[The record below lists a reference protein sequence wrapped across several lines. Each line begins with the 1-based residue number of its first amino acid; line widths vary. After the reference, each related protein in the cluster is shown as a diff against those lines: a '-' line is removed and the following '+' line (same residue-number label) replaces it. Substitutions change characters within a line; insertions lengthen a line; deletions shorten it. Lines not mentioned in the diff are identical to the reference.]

1 MKQILLV
8 GFGGFMGSILRYL
21 ISKLNTEISI
31 HSFPAGTF
39 LVNIIGSLLIG
50 FLVGMLATHA
60 PSSQLRL
67 LLITGFCGGFTTF
80 SAFTNEN
87 FNLIANGEYL
97 TSALYILL
105 SIIGGIFAVFGGIH
119 ISKLI

>member
-8 GFGGFMGSILRYL
+8 GFGGFLGSILRYL

-50 FLVGMLATHA
+50 FLVGVLATHA

-87 FNLIANGEYL
+87 FNLIANGQFL
-97 TSALYILL
+97 TSALYIIL
-105 SIIGGIFAVFGGIH
+105 SIVGGIFAVFGGIN

>member
-1 MKQILLV
+1 MKQMLLV
-8 GFGGFMGSILRYL
+8 GFGGFLGSILRYL

-50 FLVGMLATHA
+50 FLVGVLATHA
-60 PSSQLRL
+60 PSSLLRL

-87 FNLIANGEYL
+87 FNLIANGQFL
-97 TSALYILL
+97 TSALYIIL
-105 SIIGGIFAVFGGIH
+105 SIVGGIFAVFGGIN

>member
-1 MKQILLV
+1 MLLV
-8 GFGGFMGSILRYL
+8 GFGGFLGSILRYL

-50 FLVGMLATHA
+50 FLVGVLATHA

-87 FNLIANGEYL
+87 FNLIANGQFL
-97 TSALYILL
+97 TSALYIIL
-105 SIIGGIFAVFGGIH
+105 SIVGGIFAVFGGIN

>member
-1 MKQILLV
+1 MKQMLLV
-8 GFGGFMGSILRYL
+8 GFGGFLGSILRYL

-50 FLVGMLATHA
+50 FLVGVLATHA

-87 FNLIANGEYL
+87 FNLIANGQFL
-97 TSALYILL
+97 TSALYIIL
-105 SIIGGIFAVFGGIH
+105 SIVGGIFAVFGGIN

>member
-1 MKQILLV
+1 MKQMLLV
-8 GFGGFMGSILRYL
+8 GFGGFLGSILRYL

-50 FLVGMLATHA
+50 FLVGVLATHA

-87 FNLIANGEYL
+87 FNLIANGQYL
-97 TSALYILL
+97 ISALYIIL
-105 SIIGGIFAVFGGIH
+105 SIVGGIFAVFGGIN